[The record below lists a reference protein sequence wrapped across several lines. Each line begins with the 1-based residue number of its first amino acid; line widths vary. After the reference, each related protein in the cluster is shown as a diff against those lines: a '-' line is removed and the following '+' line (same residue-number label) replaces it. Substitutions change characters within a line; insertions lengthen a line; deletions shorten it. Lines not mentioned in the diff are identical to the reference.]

1 MAQDYAASVQGAVI
15 RVTKLNS
22 DGTLATGASSCYVTE
37 AFMRVSFTPEYEA
50 GDEVSEKNASGAIC
64 IAYKAPDTLK
74 NVSIEVAICEP
85 DPELTQLMVGG
96 TLLTATGQTVGY
108 AAPSVGIDGNP
119 NGVALEVWSYA
130 IQAGRRAPSNPFFR
144 WVFPF
149 VKLTPSGDR
158 VIENGSLANAFSGTG
173 LGNSG
178 FGDGPGSDAWPYIS
192 DRPYQYA
199 RVPAAPVGQKGFVAV
214 V

>member
-1 MAQDYAASVQGAVI
+1 VAQDYAASVQGAVL
-15 RVTKLNS
+15 RVTRLNS

-37 AFMRVSFTPEYEA
+37 AFMRVSFTPEYET
-50 GDEVSEKNASGAIC
+50 GDEVAEKNAQGAVC

-96 TLLTATGQTVGY
+96 TLLTSSGQVVGY
-108 AAPSVGIDGNP
+108 ASPTVGVDGNP
-119 NGVALEVWSYA
+119 NGVAVEVWSYA
-130 IQAGRRAPSNPFFR
+130 VADGRRRGTLPYFR
-144 WVFPF
+144 WIFPF

-158 VIENGSLANAFSGTG
+158 VIENGALANAFSGTG

-178 FGDGPGSDAWPYIS
+178 FGQGPSSDWTYIS

-199 RVPAAPVGQKGFVAV
+199 RVAAAPVGQKGFVALS
-214 V
+214 